1 MLREFENEGKHR
13 NIFANIS
20 VLNGQADIVLR
31 NCVLEMKCNG
41 VRKRLRMLMQLVP
54 FVCTVLSFFCRFI
67 CYCTAAECSVD
78 AQLTAVCLGV
88 RTMQDTVH

>member
-41 VRKRLRMLMQLVP
+41 VRK
-54 FVCTVLSFFCRFI
+54 
-67 CYCTAAECSVD
+67 
-78 AQLTAVCLGV
+78 
-88 RTMQDTVH
+88 